1 MSGVGVLE
9 EIADHLADIAE
20 SLRKLLDLAEDTLPE
35 SDNDE
40 RESTCPTT

>member
-1 MSGVGVLE
+1 MADGGVLE

-35 SDNDE
+35 LDDVE
-40 RESTCPTT
+40 RESALPPA